1 MRESQLLGNLKP
13 NLNISQLVLDSKEN
27 VVLVEKGS
35 WYLLRG
41 ERSFRQSL
49 IIRFVGG
56 RIHRNSEGGE
66 LSIMKY
72 VTTRIFQ
79 CITKSGDGGELPFQF
94 RLINDD

>member
-1 MRESQLLGNLKP
+1 M
-13 NLNISQLVLDSKEN
+13 
-27 VVLVEKGS
+27 
-35 WYLLRG
+35 G

-79 CITKSGDGGELPFQF
+79 WLKQLCITKSGDGGELPFQF